1 VSGVPL
7 EVERRFSDPIRIES
21 GRESFRKERTAVERT
36 YHSPSQ
42 KHITTI
48 HKDDT
53 QALARFL
60 TRSEQALLPIVELI
74 EPSRLGVR

>member
-1 VSGVPL
+1 M
-7 EVERRFSDPIRIES
+7 
-21 GRESFRKERTAVERT
+21 ERT

-53 QALARFL
+53 QALARFSDAGVN
-60 TRSEQALLPIVELI
+60 RALLPIVELI